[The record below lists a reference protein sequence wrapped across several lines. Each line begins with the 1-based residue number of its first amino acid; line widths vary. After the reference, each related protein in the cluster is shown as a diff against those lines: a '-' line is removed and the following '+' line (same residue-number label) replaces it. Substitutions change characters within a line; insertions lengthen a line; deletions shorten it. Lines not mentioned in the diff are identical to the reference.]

1 MTDNMENEQIEV
13 TPAENDEPILPV
25 GWDGVGDI
33 FEASSW
39 ADPTAVGLEGFAAA
53 QTPIETEPAEET
65 PAIESEP
72 EGTEGGTAESE
83 TKSESE
89 SEPASEPAAPPK
101 LKFRTQFN
109 HQDMDVELDEA
120 ELPTIYQKSLALD
133 RERERVNKAKP
144 VVDMAS
150 KLAAQM
156 GFDTPEAMLEAASA
170 NYRQSE
176 IDALVKDG
184 VHKTVAE
191 AIVNQ
196 RLAAAKAAELAPAT
210 VQENSAEPEQAAQND
225 APAAPAPAKRDFRN
239 EAAELLRIR
248 PELAGKQLPEE
259 VQQDAIKNGVRL
271 STAYL
276 NYETQQIKAEN
287 DKLKKTNKIHEQ
299 NAASAA
305 RAPVTGTNGGG
316 ATDTAPEDPFLIG
329 FNSGY

>member
-1 MTDNMENEQIEV
+1 MTDNMEIEQTEI
-13 TPAENDEPILPV
+13 TPVENDEPFLPD

-39 ADPTAVGLEGFAAA
+39 AEPATVGLESIA
-53 QTPIETEPAEET
+53 TEQNSVEAEPTEEA
-65 PAIESEP
+65 PAIEPEP
-72 EGTEGGTAESE
+72 EGTAQEGTAEPTSE
-83 TKSESE
+83 T
-89 SEPASEPAAPPK
+89 AAPSK
-101 LKFRTQFN
+101 IKFRTQYN

-191 AIVNQ
+191 AIINQ
-196 RLAAAKAAELAPAT
+196 RLAAAKAPVTAQESGTEPAPAT
-210 VQENSAEPEQAAQND
+210 QAQP
-225 APAAPAPAKRDFRN
+225 PAAPTKRDFRN
-239 EAAELLRIR
+239 EVAELIHIR
-248 PELAGKQLPEE
+248 PELQNQQLPDE
-259 VQQDAIKNGVRL
+259 VRKEAVEGGVRL
-271 STAYL
+271 ATAYL
-276 NYETQQIKAEN
+276 NYEARQMKAEN
-287 DKLKKTNKIHEQ
+287 ERLKGVNKIHEQ

-305 RAPVTGTNGGG
+305 RAPVTGTSGGG

>member
-1 MTDNMENEQIEV
+1 MTENMDIEQTEV
-13 TPAENDEPILPV
+13 APVENDEPILPD

-33 FEASSW
+33 FEAGSW
-39 ADPTAVGLEGFAAA
+39 ADPTAVGLEGFATEQTSVEAA
-53 QTPIETEPAEET
+53 PTEET
-65 PAIESEP
+65 PATEPEP
-72 EGTEGGTAESE
+72 EGTAQEGTAE
-83 TKSESE
+83 T
-89 SEPASEPAAPPK
+89 EPVPEPAAPSK
-101 LKFRTQFN
+101 IKFRTQYN

-156 GFDTPEAMLEAASA
+156 GFETPEAMLEAASA

-191 AIVNQ
+191 VIVNQ
-196 RLAAAKAAELAPAT
+196 RLAAKATEPVPVTAHESSTEPEPTAQNQT
-210 VQENSAEPEQAAQND
+210 SAEQTPT
-225 APAAPAPAKRDFRN
+225 KRDFQA
-239 EAAELLRIR
+239 EVAELLNIR
-248 PELAGKQLPEE
+248 PELQGQQLPEE
-259 VQQDAIKNGVRL
+259 VQQDAVKNGVRL
-271 STAYL
+271 AMAYL
-276 NYETQQIKAEN
+276 NYEARQMKAEN
-287 DKLKKTNKIHEQ
+287 ERLKSVNKIHEQ

>member
-1 MTDNMENEQIEV
+1 MTDNMEIEQTEI
-13 TPAENDEPILPV
+13 TPVENDEPILPD

-39 ADPTAVGLEGFAAA
+39 KDPTVVGLEGIA
-53 QTPIETEPAEET
+53 TEQSSVEAEPTEET
-65 PAIESEP
+65 PAIEPET
-72 EGTEGGTAESE
+72 EGTATEGTAEP
-83 TKSESE
+83 
-89 SEPASEPAAPPK
+89 EPASETATPPK
-101 LKFRTQFN
+101 IKFRTQYN

-170 NYRQSE
+170 NYRRSE

-191 AIVNQ
+191 AIINQ
-196 RLAAAKAAELAPAT
+196 RLAAAKATEPAPVTAQEGGTEPEPT
-210 VQENSAEPEQAAQND
+210 VQTQTS
-225 APAAPAPAKRDFRN
+225 AAPTPTKRDFRN
-239 EAAELLRIR
+239 EVAELIHIR
-248 PELAGKQLPEE
+248 PELQNQQLPDE
-259 VQQDAIKNGVRL
+259 VRKEAVEGGVRL
-271 STAYL
+271 ATAYL
-276 NYETQQIKAEN
+276 NYEARQMKAEN
-287 DKLKKTNKIHEQ
+287 ERLKSVNKIHEQ

-305 RAPVTGTNGGG
+305 RAPVTGTSGGG
-316 ATDTAPEDPFLIG
+316 ATDTAPEDPFLMG

>member
-1 MTDNMENEQIEV
+1 MTDNMEIEQTEI
-13 TPAENDEPILPV
+13 TPVENDEPILPD

-39 ADPTAVGLEGFAAA
+39 KDPTMVGLEGIA
-53 QTPIETEPAEET
+53 TEQNPVEAEPTEET
-65 PAIESEP
+65 PAIESETGGTAP
-72 EGTEGGTAESE
+72 EGTAESE
-83 TKSESE
+83 PTSEN
-89 SEPASEPAAPPK
+89 AAPSK
-101 LKFRTQFN
+101 IKFRTQYN

-191 AIVNQ
+191 AIINQ
-196 RLAAAKAAELAPAT
+196 RLATAKATESAPVTA
-210 VQENSAEPEQAAQND
+210 QEGGTEPEPTAQTQTS
-225 APAAPAPAKRDFRN
+225 AAPASTKRDFRN
-239 EAAELLRIR
+239 EVAELIHIR
-248 PELAGKQLPEE
+248 PELQNQQLPDE
-259 VQQDAIKNGVRL
+259 VRKEAVEGGVRL
-271 STAYL
+271 ATAYL
-276 NYETQQIKAEN
+276 NYEARQMKAEN
-287 DKLKKTNKIHEQ
+287 ERLKSVNKIHEQ

-305 RAPVTGTNGGG
+305 RAPVTGTSGGG